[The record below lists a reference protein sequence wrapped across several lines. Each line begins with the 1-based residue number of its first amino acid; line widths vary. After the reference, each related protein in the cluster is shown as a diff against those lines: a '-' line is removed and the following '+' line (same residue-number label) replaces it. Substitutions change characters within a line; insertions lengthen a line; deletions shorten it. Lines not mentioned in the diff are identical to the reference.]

1 MKTSPQILSS
11 NSMKPG
17 KENDPLI
24 DPKYFTK
31 TNQTRP
37 PLQMQNKQDIPNGP
51 HSSRAPPTI
60 PLMSAYFPPNVG
72 ESGGGII

>member
-1 MKTSPQILSS
+1 
-11 NSMKPG
+11 MKPG